1 MRCPE
6 YGAKKLGE
14 RMNNLCDLCLRDPS
28 QCENQI
34 EPCNYIPKYNLCP
47 ICKEKI
53 EVFEP
58 KCRKCG
64 YDFNIGSEDKE

>member
-1 MRCPE
+1 MTD
-6 YGAKKLGE
+6 YKALI
-14 RMNNLCDLCLRDPS
+14 NNLCELCLKDIP

-53 EVFEP
+53 AVYETR
-58 KCRKCG
+58 CYKCG
-64 YDFNIGSEDKE
+64 YDFKAKREVRTIK